1 MTASSKARL
10 LRLLIASLAFALI
23 AGCTTHRETSAPPDQ
38 PAAAD
43 DTVASAPAAPEA
55 KIHISYAH
63 PGDFLDSLSVT
74 KYSSAQTLD
83 VPVHDSGAT
92 LVRFDTGVVVWEFA
106 VAKDLLS
113 GVPMVGSGPK
123 KYTPAEIKYG
133 DLPAHFIA
141 SIPDSGPPEP
151 LEPDHYYVFAVTRGS
166 GAVSYE
172 AVKVN
177 GDGSLEAYEA
187 DPRAGSSFRLC
198 CNVAADFTLTAPADA
213 PPADSAP

>member
-74 KYSSAQTLD
+74 KYSSA
-83 VPVHDSGAT
+83 
-92 LVRFDTGVVVWEFA
+92 
-106 VAKDLLS
+106 
-113 GVPMVGSGPK
+113 
-123 KYTPAEIKYG
+123 
-133 DLPAHFIA
+133 
-141 SIPDSGPPEP
+141 
-151 LEPDHYYVFAVTRGS
+151 
-166 GAVSYE
+166 
-172 AVKVN
+172 
-177 GDGSLEAYEA
+177 
-187 DPRAGSSFRLC
+187 DPRRSRARFR
-198 CNVAADFTLTAPADA
+198 CNLGALRYRRSRLGV
-213 PPADSAP
+213 